1 MTTKKIL
8 LIIVG
13 ILGVLGLLVVLFV
26 VGIGWFVFRTIGT
39 SEAADTA
46 RAYLRASEP
55 LKRDI
60 GEVKDFGSLVS
71 GELSRQDASGEATLH
86 LKVIGERKTV
96 NAIVELSHRSNR
108 GWRVTAAS
116 YESGGRTID
125 LVSPYESDPEPS
137 PPPN

>member
-1 MTTKKIL
+1 MTTKKLL
-8 LIIVG
+8 LIIAG

-46 RAYLRASEP
+46 RAYLRANET

-96 NAIVELSHRSNR
+96 NATVELSHRSNR

-125 LVSPYESDPEPS
+125 LMSPYETDPQPS
-137 PPPN
+137 LPPN